1 MMNQTDVLNG
11 LRGTDIEKK
20 KASEYIGTLLTESDK
35 RGCRDKVDEF
45 VKKHTDAKIWCD
57 VAELHGVDDFFARV
71 LQKDQAQTTLAT
83 PAPADTA
90 GCVAVA
96 PASSTTVSL
105 ANPLTGVYLPTK
117 EEIAM
122 LRQTVVTDTRISD
135 EQIKLLIVLAQKY
148 NLDPFKREIWATT
161 TGILIARDGFLT
173 FAHRSGDFDGMDT
186 DFGFDGHGNL
196 ESATTTVWNKKMS
209 HPIKFTAYYK
219 EYGYGKKSPTWVNM
233 PKVMLQKCAEANALR
248 RAFGITG
255 LYDET
260 ELSE

>member
-1 MMNQTDVLNG
+1 MNQTDVLNG
-11 LRGTDIEKK
+11 LKGTEIEKK
-20 KASEYIGTLLTESDK
+20 KASEYICMLLTESDK
-35 RGCRDKVDEF
+35 RGCRDKLEGF
-45 VKKHTDAKIWCD
+45 VKEHTDAKIWCD
-57 VAELHGVDDFFARV
+57 VAELHGVEDFFARV
-71 LQKDQAQTTLAT
+71 LQKDQTPAT
-83 PAPADTA
+83 PAPVDTA
-90 GCVAVA
+90 ECVAVA
-96 PASSTTVSL
+96 PASSTSVAL

-122 LRQTVVTDTRISD
+122 LRQTVVTDARITD

-173 FAHRSGDFDGMDT
+173 FAHRTGDFDGMET
-186 DFGFDGHGNL
+186 EFGFDEHGNL

-219 EYGYGKKSPTWVNM
+219 EFANGKKSPTWMNM
-233 PKVMLQKCAEANALR
+233 PKVMLQKCAEAHALR

-260 ELSE
+260 EFE